1 MLGLI
6 CSPPSAVFNRVVDE
20 LKTRFLEKEGADPR
34 ESSTTNNNIVI
45 ERNLFPLQTIAVSFS
60 YAD

>member
-1 MLGLI
+1 M
-6 CSPPSAVFNRVVDE
+6 FNRVVDE

-60 YAD
+60 YADSPPKD